1 MLVALNNHHLTKN
14 LEADGLLT
22 IIRPT
27 LSAFF
32 VGTRRRKEVKN
43 KDLG

>member
-14 LEADGLLT
+14 LEADRLL
-22 IIRPT
+22 IIIPPS

-32 VGTRRRKEVKN
+32 VGTRIRKEAEN
-43 KDLG
+43 KDLR

>member
-14 LEADGLLT
+14 LEADRLL
-22 IIRPT
+22 IIIPPS

-32 VGTRRRKEVKN
+32 VGTRRRKEAEN
-43 KDLG
+43 KDLR